1 MYLIV
6 QHQERMRVDG
16 EKQAQH
22 SEQVAEIEFRASVWA
37 DMKAYQEQQRVERRQ
52 SVAWRIAESR
62 RQKEID
68 LGIHSEKMRALL
80 DEIEHRRQVREDDIQ
95 YEVSE
100 NQKRRMSVVLRLDS
114 WRMQKMAEQKLKAKK
129 MMIQE
134 EEVMY
139 AEMDR
144 EALQLSKE
152 QMKLKLQEES
162 INRAFA

>member
-1 MYLIV
+1 M
-6 QHQERMRVDG
+6 
-16 EKQAQH
+16 
-22 SEQVAEIEFRASVWA
+22 
-37 DMKAYQEQQRVERRQ
+37 
-52 SVAWRIAESR
+52 
-62 RQKEID
+62 
-68 LGIHSEKMRALL
+68 
-80 DEIEHRRQVREDDIQ
+80 
-95 YEVSE
+95 SE

-162 INRAFA
+162 VNRAFA